1 MRSAGMM
8 LQLIFIRKFYSCRQ
22 NRPRNG
28 QKEVIKMTEKKKV
41 SVETIVR
48 TIVLAVTLINQVLTM
63 LGKNPL
69 PFAEDELYALLTTT
83 ATVAATLW
91 AWWKNNSFTPA
102 AIKADEYLMELKASN
117 KNDTEE

>member
-1 MRSAGMM
+1 
-8 LQLIFIRKFYSCRQ
+8 
-22 NRPRNG
+22 
-28 QKEVIKMTEKKKV
+28 MTEKKKV

-48 TIVLAVTLINQVLTM
+48 TIVLAVTLLNQVLTM

-69 PFAEDELYALLTTT
+69 PFAEDELYALLTTA

-102 AIKADEYLMELKASN
+102 AIKADEYLTELKASN

>member
-1 MRSAGMM
+1 
-8 LQLIFIRKFYSCRQ
+8 
-22 NRPRNG
+22 
-28 QKEVIKMTEKKKV
+28 MTEKKKV

-48 TIVLAVTLINQVLTM
+48 TIVLAVTLLNQVLTM

-69 PFAEDELYALLTTT
+69 PFAEDELYALLTTA

-91 AWWKNNSFTPA
+91 AWWKNNSFTPV
-102 AIKADEYLMELKASN
+102 AIKADEYLTELKASN